1 MPCVGRNCH
10 AWYIPQNPLSSNQA
24 ERIECTDAN
33 CQATFCLR
41 CKQPYHYHSSCD
53 EALEIEAQWLHFM
66 DAGHDDLLVQGLKVD
81 QVLILAIISSL
92 SLDCFKGPV
101 VIVGLIGRIAM
112 SHC

>member
-1 MPCVGRNCH
+1 
-10 AWYIPQNPLSSNQA
+10 
-24 ERIECTDAN
+24 
-33 CQATFCLR
+33 
-41 CKQPYHYHSSCD
+41 
-53 EALEIEAQWLHFM
+53 M

-92 SLDCFKGPV
+92 SLDCFEGPV